1 MTAMPRSRQDPSPP
15 GPSAIMPSQFGILRA
30 TLTAASLSGAT
41 TELPPRG
48 GIGIWTDPAEA
59 PSSWSPAVIAMR
71 LTEPDMQPVVDAA
84 DLGSM
89 LLLAQSCDPQ
99 DPSHDIT
106 TLLRLDDRQLEVL
119 QALVSSESIRAAAST
134 LGMHHATVQ
143 TRHEALCDLLGYD
156 PRTVTGR
163 MRYLAAAVLARL
175 TAPGRI

>member
-1 MTAMPRSRQDPSPP
+1 
-15 GPSAIMPSQFGILRA
+15 MPSQFGILRA
-30 TLTAASLSGAT
+30 TLTAASLSGTT
-41 TELPPRG
+41 TELPTRG
-48 GIGIWTDPAEA
+48 GIVIWTDPAEA

-71 LTEPDMQPVVDAA
+71 LTEPEEQPVVDAA
-84 DLGSM
+84 DLGSV

-99 DPSHDIT
+99 DPSRDIT

-119 QALVSSESIRAAAST
+119 QALVTSESIRAAAST
-134 LGMHHATVQ
+134 LGMHHSTVQ
-143 TRHEALCDLLGYD
+143 ARHEALCGLLGYD